1 MRSQDFQGLG
11 FCKTKRLSEGAGRL
25 VANGTPTVK
34 LDRVLSKGMEQRTSV
49 DLGLENKSMYPFLG

>member
-1 MRSQDFQGLG
+1 MLSQDFEGIG

-34 LDRVLSKGMEQRTSV
+34 LDRVLSTGMELRISV
-49 DLGLENKSMYPFLG
+49 DLGFLF